1 MANST
6 RVSKATLINQSVNT
20 SVPDHPYLGRSPFP
34 ESVETIQLTMR
45 KNKVSSPTV
54 EKPRPQINLGIQT
67 KTKITRL
74 ANTSSTPSLGHHSH
88 NPEMAETL
96 CLLSPAPKQSLVA
109 AMTLKNDPQ
118 TTLCDKTSSKLK
130 LSSLP
135 RYQSRNF
142 PSKAA
147 RSGDS
152 PHQRGQVS
160 EMQRKLQTCQR
171 EIVRNASMASH
182 SAVAQG
188 KSRPVPPHLVP
199 LASPGPITPFMLDV
213 DRDPFAASFT
223 NPESPLR
230 TPTRERVR

>member
-1 MANST
+1 MANSI
-6 RVSKATLINQSVNT
+6 RVSKSPLMNQSVNT
-20 SVPDHPYLGRSPFP
+20 SVPDDSHLGDSPSP

-45 KNKVSSPTV
+45 KNRVFSPPA
-54 EKPRPQINLGIQT
+54 EKIRSQINLGMQA

-74 ANTSSTPSLGHHSH
+74 ATTSFTPSLGHHSH
-88 NPEMAETL
+88 NPQTAETFYFS
-96 CLLSPAPKQSLVA
+96 SPAPKQCLVD

-118 TTLCDKTSSKLK
+118 TTFCDKTSSKLK

-135 RYQSRNF
+135 RYQPRNL
-142 PSKAA
+142 PLKAA
-147 RSGDS
+147 RLGDS
-152 PHQRGQVS
+152 LHQRRQVS
-160 EMQRKLQTCQR
+160 EMQRKLQTYQR

-182 SAVAQG
+182 SAIAQG
-188 KSRPVPPHLVP
+188 RSRPDPPHLVP

-213 DRDPFAASFT
+213 DRDPFAASST